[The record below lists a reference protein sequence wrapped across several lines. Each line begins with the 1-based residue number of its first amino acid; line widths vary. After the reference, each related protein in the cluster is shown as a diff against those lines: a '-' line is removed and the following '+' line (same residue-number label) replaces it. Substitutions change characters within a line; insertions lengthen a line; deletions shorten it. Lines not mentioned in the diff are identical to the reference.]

1 MGGEPDKQHESLLCG
16 CLLPYPLTSSD
27 VLNQYVLDSLGWLA
41 GECLKWSL
49 DQLMRSLN
57 PHVENLVVPSDQSF
71 HHQPQVFH
79 ELQPEHFPRAW
90 MANGATKKDT
100 TGQPLLQRRFF
111 QGKLWR
117 CTVCKFLATV
127 SSFNVTCVYSRYCS
141 LYCIVYLY
149 DSCDLGSR
157 VIYRVYAY
165 GIYNMLI
172 CHPGERETPSVSL
185 FRTVDASEIRPT
197 SNQSWQISI
206 NIIYLTI
213 INVPVVSPVFLLANA
228 KKHNPHQS
236 DEATEAEERGW
247 YLTS

>member
-49 DQLMRSLN
+49 DQLLRCLN

-90 MANGATKKDT
+90 MANGATKTDT

-127 SSFNVTCVYSRYCS
+127 SSFNVTCVYSTYCS

-172 CHPGERETPSVSL
+172 CHPGER
-185 FRTVDASEIRPT
+185 VDLVCARLRG
-197 SNQSWQISI
+197 QK
-206 NIIYLTI
+206 L
-213 INVPVVSPVFLLANA
+213 
-228 KKHNPHQS
+228 HQS
-236 DEATEAEERGW
+236 HW
-247 YLTS
+247 FVLLML

>member
-16 CLLPYPLTSSD
+16 CLLPYPFTSSD

-49 DQLMRSLN
+49 DQLMRCLN

-90 MANGATKKDT
+90 MANSATKKDT
-100 TGQPLLQRRFF
+100 TGQPLLQRRFS

-141 LYCIVYLY
+141 LYYNISLY
-149 DSCDLGSR
+149 IYMIHVILGLGSSKE
-157 VIYRVYAY
+157 V
-165 GIYNMLI
+165 
-172 CHPGERETPSVSL
+172 
-185 FRTVDASEIRPT
+185 
-197 SNQSWQISI
+197 
-206 NIIYLTI
+206 
-213 INVPVVSPVFLLANA
+213 
-228 KKHNPHQS
+228 
-236 DEATEAEERGW
+236 
-247 YLTS
+247 